1 MKYVACYGDSLV
13 QGFPFGPRY
22 SWTAQVEKLTQI
34 KMLNYGV
41 CGDCC
46 DDIIYRMRQ
55 YALPDY
61 VQHVLFLGGANDIL
75 QGRRIEDIS
84 RDYKRVLQWC
94 EEKQYSLCVVLPF
107 ISTEQALNRQLLNL
121 RQEAEHICGGK
132 AFILD
137 LQPAIG
143 LDAGAR
149 FKAYVDGIHPKSQ
162 TYEAMGSYAA
172 DLAMAEGR
180 KRGLENFSKVTS
192 KNT

>member
-13 QGFPFGPRY
+13 QGFPFGSRY

-55 YALPDY
+55 YALPEY
-61 VQHVLFLGGANDIL
+61 VHHVIFLGGANDIL

-84 RDYKRVLQWC
+84 RDYKRVLEWC

-121 RQEAEHICGGK
+121 RQEARLSCSICSLPSAWTPGHASRPTLT
-132 AFILD
+132 AFILS
-137 LQPAIG
+137 P
-143 LDAGAR
+143 R
-149 FKAYVDGIHPKSQ
+149 RMRRW
-162 TYEAMGSYAA
+162 EAMQ
-172 DLAMAEGR
+172 R
-180 KRGLENFSKVTS
+180 R
-192 KNT
+192 

>member
-55 YALPDY
+55 YALPEY
-61 VQHVLFLGGANDIL
+61 VHHVLFLGGANDIL
-75 QGRRIEDIS
+75 QGRRLEDIS
-84 RDYKRVLQWC
+84 RDYKRVLEWC

-121 RQEAEHICGGK
+121 RQESISAAVRPSCSICSLPSAWTQEHASRPTLT
-132 AFILD
+132 AFI
-137 LQPAIG
+137 PNP
-143 LDAGAR
+143 R
-149 FKAYVDGIHPKSQ
+149 RMRRW
-162 TYEAMGSYAA
+162 EATQH
-172 DLAMAEGR
+172 R
-180 KRGLENFSKVTS
+180 
-192 KNT
+192 

>member
-55 YALPDY
+55 YALPEY
-61 VQHVLFLGGANDIL
+61 VHHVIFLGGANDIL

-84 RDYKRVLQWC
+84 RDYKRVLEWC
-94 EEKQYSLCVVLPF
+94 EEKQYSLCGVLPF

-132 AFILD
+132 AFLLD

-143 LDAGAR
+143 MDAGAR

-172 DLAMAEGR
+172 PLIWKWLKNEKRLR
-180 KRGLENFSKVTS
+180 KIFKGDK
-192 KNT
+192 

>member
-55 YALPDY
+55 YALPEY
-61 VQHVLFLGGANDIL
+61 VHHVIFLGGANDIL

-84 RDYKRVLQWC
+84 RDYKRVLEWC
-94 EEKQYSLCVVLPF
+94 EEKHYSLCVVLPF

-121 RQEAEHICGGK
+121 RQEVEHICGDK
-132 AFILD
+132 AFLLD

-143 LDAGAR
+143 MDTGAR

-162 TYEAMGSYAA
+162 TYEAMGNYAA
-172 DLAMAEGR
+172 PLIWQWLKDEKEA
-180 KRGLENFSKVTS
+180 
-192 KNT
+192 

>member
-55 YALPDY
+55 YALPEY
-61 VQHVLFLGGANDIL
+61 VHHVIFLGGANDIL

-84 RDYKRVLQWC
+84 RDYKRVLEWC

-107 ISTEQALNRQLLNL
+107 IGTVNSFAQIFSCSIDIAAQVSLSASARHRNGNNS
-121 RQEAEHICGGK
+121 
-132 AFILD
+132 
-137 LQPAIG
+137 
-143 LDAGAR
+143 AGTT
-149 FKAYVDGIHPKSQ
+149 FAY
-162 TYEAMGSYAA
+162 
-172 DLAMAEGR
+172 
-180 KRGLENFSKVTS
+180 
-192 KNT
+192 

>member
-55 YALPDY
+55 YALPEY

-84 RDYKRVLQWC
+84 RDYKRVLEWC
-94 EEKQYSLCVVLPF
+94 EEKHYSLCVVLPF

-132 AFILD
+132 AFLLIYSLSSEWT
-137 LQPAIG
+137 PAPASRPTLTAFIPN
-143 LDAGAR
+143 LR
-149 FKAYVDGIHPKSQ
+149 RMRRW
-162 TYEAMGSYAA
+162 EAT
-172 DLAMAEGR
+172 LR
-180 KRGLENFSKVTS
+180 R
-192 KNT
+192 

>member
-55 YALPDY
+55 YALPEY
-61 VQHVLFLGGANDIL
+61 VHHVLFLGGANDIL
-75 QGRRIEDIS
+75 QGRRLEDIS
-84 RDYKRVLQWC
+84 RDYKRVLEWC

-121 RQEAEHICGGK
+121 RQEASISAAARPFCWICSLPSAWTQEHALRLTLT
-132 AFILD
+132 AFIPSPRRMR
-137 LQPAIG
+137 QW
-143 LDAGAR
+143 
-149 FKAYVDGIHPKSQ
+149 
-162 TYEAMGSYAA
+162 EATQ
-172 DLAMAEGR
+172 R
-180 KRGLENFSKVTS
+180 R
-192 KNT
+192 